1 MELADHILGA
11 KTTVGHDKE
20 DEGASGRG
28 EEGIEI
34 NLGGVGINVLKSVS
48 SSNLDRGNSS
58 VSRDGE
64 ACLSSKSLVSPSPP
78 QQESN
83 RPRKLSRSGALRTE
97 GLSETE
103 LWLLWGAKRFK
114 AKVRRPSIRE
124 ANDGICT
131 SMPACCFCPTVR
143 QVAVLSLHPCT

>member
-11 KTTVGHDKE
+11 KTTVGPHKE
-20 DEGASGRG
+20 DEGTSGRG

-103 LWLLWGAKRFK
+103 LWSLWGSKRFK
-114 AKVRRPSIRE
+114 AKVRRPSVRE
-124 ANDGICT
+124 ASGSICT
-131 SMPACCFCPTVR
+131 SMPACCFCPTAR
-143 QVAVLSLHPCT
+143 QEAMLCLHPCT